1 MAQLSKRWH
10 TIAMDETLWQLLVR
24 RDWATEREPRLALPP
39 QVSSRMQIH
48 QVPATFTV
56 PI

>member
-1 MAQLSKRWH
+1 
-10 TIAMDETLWQLLVR
+10 MDETLWQLLVR